1 MTQSLKDVVIAALED
16 VKAQNI
22 VALDVRELTGVMDHM
37 IVASGNSN
45 RQVKSLASNVAVEGK
60 KAGFSII
67 GVEGDDTSEWI
78 LVDFGD
84 VIVHIMLPAT
94 REFYDL
100 ERLWTLRPG
109 DLPEDGSGDED
120 TVLGAPENAQ

>member
-1 MTQSLKDVVIAALED
+1 MTQSLKDVVIAALEE

-22 VALDVRELTGVMDHM
+22 IALDVRELTGVMDYM

-60 KAGFSII
+60 KAGFDII

-84 VIVHIMLPAT
+84 VIVHVMLPAT
-94 REFYDL
+94 RAFYDL
-100 ERLWTLRPG
+100 ERLWSMRPG
-109 DLPEDGSGDED
+109 DTQDDPDSDNHLLGDID
-120 TVLGAPENAQ
+120 

>member
-1 MTQSLKDVVIAALED
+1 MTQSLKEVVIAALEE

-22 VALDVRELTGVMDHM
+22 IALDVRELTGVMDTM

-45 RQVKSLASNVAVEGK
+45 RQVKSLANNVAVEGK
-60 KAGFSII
+60 QAGYSII

-94 REFYDL
+94 RAFYDL
-100 ERLWTLRPG
+100 ERLWSMRPG
-109 DLPEDGSGDED
+109 DFPGNADDD
-120 TVLGAPENAQ
+120 QPVLGDLS

>member
-1 MTQSLKDVVIAALED
+1 MSQNLEKVVIDALED

-22 VALDVRELTGVMDHM
+22 TTMDVRELTGVMDTM
-37 IVASGNSN
+37 IVATGNSN
-45 RQVKSLASNVAVEGK
+45 RQVKALANNVAVEAK
-60 KAGFSII
+60 KAGFSPI
-67 GVEGDDTSEWI
+67 GIEGEDTSEWI

-100 ERLWTLRPG
+100 ERLWSFRPG
-109 DLPEDGSGDED
+109 DLPGDDFPDDANE
-120 TVLGAPENAQ
+120 